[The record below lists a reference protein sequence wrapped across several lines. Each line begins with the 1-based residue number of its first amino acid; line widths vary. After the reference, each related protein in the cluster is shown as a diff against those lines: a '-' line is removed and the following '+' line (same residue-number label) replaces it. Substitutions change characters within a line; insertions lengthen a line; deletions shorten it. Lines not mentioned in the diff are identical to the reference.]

1 MMPSARDSGS
11 NVKRIGLH
19 IYRQYY
25 GKSPLKD
32 IWDKI
37 SNVLV
42 DAGVADAEQIGLQL
56 TEWLRTTWGGHQMVD
71 RHRDQPLGYSR
82 FDLLQDQAQALLSD
96 STLAT
101 EIVRIVRVDYR
112 RAYLP
117 KVKALDLL
125 TRDIDIFNRGNSH
138 SKIERL
144 GTQNNI
150 STRRV
155 YQINK
160 QMIECKKNWEEP
172 MLPGVA

>member
-1 MMPSARDSGS
+1 L
-11 NVKRIGLH
+11 KRIGLH
-19 IYRQYY
+19 IYREYY
-25 GKSPLKD
+25 AGSALAD

-37 SNVLV
+37 TNVLA

-56 TEWLRTTWGGHQMVD
+56 TEWMRTTWGGQMLVD
-71 RHRDQPLGYSR
+71 RHREQPLGYSR
-82 FDLLQDQAQALLSD
+82 FDLLRDQALALLSD
-96 STLAT
+96 SALAA
-101 EIVRIVRVDYR
+101 EIVRVVRVDYR
-112 RAYLP
+112 KAYLP
-117 KVKALDLL
+117 KIKALELL
-125 TRDIDIFNRGNSH
+125 TRDIEIFNRGNSH

-160 QMIECKKNWEEP
+160 RMVASKKAWEEP